1 MRSCSNAP
9 MIHSLPR
16 FPSLEVLRVVLSL
29 NELTVL
35 CTLLYLIVQ
44 TTPVAEDAASM
55 PHDLPLPRVR
65 SLGSDEGSLSLNE
78 LTVLCKIFTMEIT
91 LSTFNAVADNGV
103 GHERLTTGCIIDST
117 DCKRPSVLGISGSLL
132 LVMENQMESQYQ
144 NEVNDI
150 CAERIAQVQILSTLA
165 ECFTHYSD
173 NYIQAQN
180 LREQIQHILFHK
192 PMIYQGHKGIDR
204 SPNSYTSIVSVSD
217 EDNDLNK
224 LRGIRTCKRF
234 GTLANHLE
242 QDDSNVTPDSIKIY
256 VIMMSG
262 VVKAYTSV
270 SRPQLKSYQVKDKVV
285 PNNSQV
291 KLNYKEVEEHL
302 RISSISRKTKSI
314 YTIIL
319 VIVDLACT
327 MHIERAISSCLC
339 NFVEK
344 ISVVYYVEG
353 PNHNLFLV
361 GQFCDAD
368 LEVAF
373 RKSTYFVRDLQG
385 NDLLTGLPKLKY
397 VKDQLCSS
405 YEMSKA
411 KRSYLS
417 LKLFQVPKEG
427 LNLLHMDLAQVLE
440 QVTHAYFK
448 KKALYQTSYSLK
460 TDRTTLSKDR
470 TTLLLRLLERCFQLL
485 RFPLSFWAEAVA
497 TACYM
502 LFSE

>member
-1 MRSCSNAP
+1 MERAATTAS
-9 MIHSLPR
+9 
-16 FPSLEVLRVVLSL
+16 SLEAEQDIGITATIDGKVKVLVFEASIRRHLKLEDSDGISTLHTSEIFEQLALIGIRVKDQKYQLCPITYPLVVHLPHNHHLSKPHL
-29 NELTVL
+29 
-35 CTLLYLIVQ
+35 
-44 TTPVAEDAASM
+44 VAEELLQCPND
-55 PHDLPLPRVR
+55 
-65 SLGSDEGSLSLNE
+65 SLSPKVPIIGSDEGSLSLNE

-242 QDDSNVTPDSIKIY
+242 Q
-256 VIMMSG
+256 
-262 VVKAYTSV
+262 
-270 SRPQLKSYQVKDKVV
+270 
-285 PNNSQV
+285 
-291 KLNYKEVEEHL
+291 
-302 RISSISRKTKSI
+302 I

-405 YEMSKA
+405 CEMSKA

>member
-1 MRSCSNAP
+1 
-9 MIHSLPR
+9 
-16 FPSLEVLRVVLSL
+16 
-29 NELTVL
+29 
-35 CTLLYLIVQ
+35 
-44 TTPVAEDAASM
+44 
-55 PHDLPLPRVR
+55 
-65 SLGSDEGSLSLNE
+65 
-78 LTVLCKIFTMEIT
+78 MEIT

-150 CAERIAQVQILSTLA
+150 GAERIAQVQILSTLA

-242 QDDSNVTPDSIKIY
+242 Q
-256 VIMMSG
+256 
-262 VVKAYTSV
+262 
-270 SRPQLKSYQVKDKVV
+270 
-285 PNNSQV
+285 
-291 KLNYKEVEEHL
+291 
-302 RISSISRKTKSI
+302 I

-405 YEMSKA
+405 CEMSKA